1 MEFDTG
7 KIYDDTLTSIADG
20 KEVVVNKG
28 GTRSGKTWSLLQCC
42 VWLAANQRN
51 KLISVVGESVPF
63 LKRGAMRDFKT
74 MLGHALLWSQQ
85 EVVDITSADMMR
97 TLEDAGFR
105 LDGAHERQGG
115 WIARLVS
122 PAARD

>member
-1 MEFDTG
+1 MAITMNELIDRIKGKEEIYLLVCGEAVVFDRE
-7 KIYDDTLTSIADG
+7 KTLTYVPKSNFDSA
-20 KEVVVNKG
+20 VMN
-28 GTRSGKTWSLLQCC
+28 SL
-42 VWLAANQRN
+42 A
-51 KLISVVGESVPF
+51 
-63 LKRGAMRDFKT
+63 DFKT

-97 TLEDAGFR
+97 TREDAGFR

-122 PAARD
+122 PAAHD